1 MSIRWI
7 KLLLLVCGI
16 YDLLLGAVVAIAPA
30 AFFRIAGVTPP
41 NHYGYVQFPALLL
54 IIFGAMFLRAAADP
68 VRRRDVIVYG
78 MALKASYSGLVFWYE
93 LHGGVPALWIPWA
106 WADLAFLLLFLV
118 AWRTVSRESLVRGQS
133 ASER

>member
-7 KLLLLVCGI
+7 KILLVVCGV
-16 YDLLLGAVVAIAPA
+16 YDLLLGLVVTVAPA

-68 VRRRDVIVYG
+68 VGRRDVIVYG
-78 MALKASYSGLVFWYE
+78 MALKASYSGLVFWYQ

-106 WADLAFLLLFLV
+106 WADLAFLVLFLL
-118 AWRTVSRESLVRGQS
+118 AWRSVRR
-133 ASER
+133 A